1 MIEERWCLANDLS
14 SFFTVTCVRQVL
26 LDSFPLQL
34 TSILCCST
42 YEPILCNSVKTFIL
56 QLYLKKRAI
65 LVVVVHRAV
74 SSSFYNVE
82 CDCVGK
88 AVDVVYL
95 DFSRAFDTVSH
106 GIPAAKLRKCGLDD

>member
-1 MIEERWCLANDLS
+1 MCNFLHICYARTLLLGLVVLIEERWCLANDLS

-26 LDSFPLQL
+26 LDSLPLQL
-34 TSILCCST
+34 TSFLCCST
-42 YEPILCNSVKTFIL
+42 YEPILCNSVNTFIL

-82 CDCVGK
+82 CDCVGNR
-88 AVDVVYL
+88 AVFFL
-95 DFSRAFDTVSH
+95 
-106 GIPAAKLRKCGLDD
+106 